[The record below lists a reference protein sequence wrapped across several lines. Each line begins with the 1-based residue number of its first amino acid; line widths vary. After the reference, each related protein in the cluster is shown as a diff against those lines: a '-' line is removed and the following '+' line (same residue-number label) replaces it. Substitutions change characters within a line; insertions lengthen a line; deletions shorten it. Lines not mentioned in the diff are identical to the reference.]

1 MANSHKA
8 TEVNIVA
15 SFFFSF
21 LLSSAHAGLNY
32 SLSFWWISNWL
43 WHSAACCM
51 CGPAR
56 AGIVECAF
64 PEVCRKYWI
73 CTPLSHNQ
81 KLSLSRQITNMGH
94 ILVCSATS
102 FTVNNEVT
110 YCCSVYLLKY
120 CYFKNAWISFKFPFF
135 FFLTFKPL
143 LLSNLSELWFWKY
156 AKVFWEHE
164 HHFLPLSSPVAMLEP
179 VWGSTFQMVTYRFKM
194 MGAHLVGETE
204 TTGKREGIHLSGKS
218 RFKPLR

>member
-1 MANSHKA
+1 MANSYKA
-8 TEVNIVA
+8 TWVNIVA

-21 LLSSAHAGLNY
+21 LLSSAHAGLNS

-51 CGPAR
+51 CGPVR

-102 FTVNNEVT
+102 FTVNNEVA

-135 FFLTFKPL
+135 FNFQTLVTFKFVRTLILEICKSFLRTWTSFPPL
-143 LLSNLSELWFWKY
+143 EFPCCYARTSLRLHLSN
-156 AKVFWEHE
+156 
-164 HHFLPLSSPVAMLEP
+164 
-179 VWGSTFQMVTYRFKM
+179 G
-194 MGAHLVGETE
+194 HLQ
-204 TTGKREGIHLSGKS
+204 I
-218 RFKPLR
+218 